1 MLITLRAMNDVA
13 LAPSFSL
20 DAAARRALESSARFW
35 FLTTV
40 AGQWMF
46 AAYVAVFYGGAALRG
61 DLAHWNLVL
70 PHGYVEGET
79 FGNAAVAAH
88 LALAFL
94 VLAGGPLQ
102 FVAALRARLPKL
114 HRWNGRI
121 YLVTTMSTALVGLYM
136 VLTRGTVG
144 DLAQHV
150 AICLNAILIVMFGA
164 FAWLAAL
171 SRDFAAHRRW
181 VLRLFLAVGGVW
193 FFRVGFM
200 AWVGYNGAPVGFEPR
215 TFTGPFLTFLSFA
228 QTLLPLAVLE
238 LYFRAQGSE
247 RTAPSF
253 AMAATLLGLT
263 IVMGFGIFVA
273 ANVMWLPRI

>member
-1 MLITLRAMNDVA
+1 MNDVA
-13 LAPSFSL
+13 LNPGFSL
-20 DAAARRALESSARFW
+20 DAAARRAFENSARFW
-35 FLTTV
+35 FLTAV

-88 LALAFL
+88 LFLALL
-94 VLAGGPLQ
+94 VLVGGPLQ
-102 FVAALRARLPKL
+102 FASGLRARWPRL
-114 HRWNGRI
+114 HRWNGRV
-121 YLVTTMSTALVGLYM
+121 YLLTSMSTAVAGLYM

-144 DLAQHV
+144 DLSQHV
-150 AICLNAILIVMFGA
+150 AICLNALLIVMFAGY
-164 FAWLAAL
+164 AWHAAAT
-171 SRDFAAHRRW
+171 RDFAAHRRW
-181 VLRLFLAVGGVW
+181 ALRLFLAVGGVW

-200 AWVGYNGAPVGFEPR
+200 FWVGINDGPAGFDPK

-238 LYFRAQGSE
+238 LYLRAQRSQNAAAHVGM
-247 RTAPSF
+247 TA
-253 AMAATLLGLT
+253 LLALIT
-263 IVMGFGIFVA
+263 VAMGFGIFVA
-273 ANVMWLPRI
+273 AHVLWMPSL

>member
-1 MLITLRAMNDVA
+1 MNDVA
-13 LAPSFSL
+13 LQPAISL

-35 FLTTV
+35 FLTAV
-40 AGQWMF
+40 AGQWLF
-46 AAYVAVFYGGAALRG
+46 AAYVVAFYGGAALRG

-94 VLAGGPLQ
+94 VLVGGPLQ
-102 FVAALRARLPKL
+102 FVASFRARLPAL
-114 HRWNGRI
+114 HRWNGRV
-121 YLVTTMSTALVGLYM
+121 YLATTMSTAIVGLYM
-136 VLTRGTVG
+136 VITRGAIG
-144 DLAQHV
+144 DVSQHV

-164 FAWLAAL
+164 LAWLAAR

-181 VLRLFLAVGGVW
+181 VWRLFLAVGGVW

-200 AWVGYNGAPVGFEPR
+200 AWVGYHGAPVGFDPR

-238 LYFRAQGSE
+238 LFFRAERSE
-247 RTAPSF
+247 RPAARF
-253 AMAATLLGLT
+253 AMASLLLGLS
-263 IVMGFGIFVA
+263 IAMGFGVFVA
-273 ANVMWLPRI
+273 ANVVWLPRI

>member
-1 MLITLRAMNDVA
+1 MNDVA
-13 LAPSFSL
+13 LSPPLSL
-20 DAAARRALESSARFW
+20 DAAARRALESSARLW
-35 FLTTV
+35 FLTAV
-40 AGQWMF
+40 AGQWLF

-79 FGNAAVAAH
+79 FGNAVVAAH

-94 VLAGGPLQ
+94 VLVGGPLQ
-102 FVAALRARLPKL
+102 FVPALRAKLPRL
-114 HRWNGRI
+114 HRWNGRV

-136 VLTRGTVG
+136 VLTRGSVG
-144 DLAQHV
+144 DLAQHI
-150 AICLNAILIVMFGA
+150 AICFNALLIVMYAA
-164 FAWLAAL
+164 FAWLAAV

-200 AWVGYNGAPVGFEPR
+200 AWVGYNGAPVGFDPR

-238 LYFRAQGSE
+238 LYFRAE
-247 RTAPSF
+247 RTGHALARY

-263 IVMGFGIFVA
+263 FAMGFGLFVA
-273 ANVMWLPRI
+273 AHVMWVPRI

>member
-1 MLITLRAMNDVA
+1 MNDAA
-13 LAPSFSL
+13 LAPAFSL
-20 DAAARRALESSARFW
+20 DVTARRTLETSARLW
-35 FLTTV
+35 FLTAV

-46 AAYVAVFYGGAALRG
+46 AAHVAAFYGGAALRG

-88 LALAFL
+88 LVLAFL
-94 VLAGGPLQ
+94 VLVGGPLQ
-102 FVAALRARLPKL
+102 FVAGVRARLPRV
-114 HRWNGRI
+114 HRWIGRV
-121 YLVTTMSTALVGLYM
+121 YLVTAMTTALVGLYM
-136 VLTRGTVG
+136 LMTRGTIG
-144 DLAQHV
+144 DLPQHI
-150 AICLNAILIVMFGA
+150 AICLNALLIVMFGG

-200 AWVGYNGAPVGFEPR
+200 AWVGYNGAPVGFDPN

-238 LYFRAQGSE
+238 LYFRAQQAY
-247 RTAPSF
+247 AP
-253 AMAATLLGLT
+253 AAKLAVAAGVAVLT
-263 IVMGFGIFVA
+263 FVMGFGIFVA
-273 ANVMWLPRI
+273 IEVGTFSVS

>member
-1 MLITLRAMNDVA
+1 MNEVA
-13 LAPSFSL
+13 LAPPISL
-20 DAAARRALESSARFW
+20 DAAARRALETSARFW

-46 AAYVAVFYGGAALRG
+46 AAYVAVYYGGAALRG

-79 FGNAAVAAH
+79 FGNAAVAVH
-88 LALAFL
+88 LALALL
-94 VLAGGPLQ
+94 VLVGGPLQ
-102 FVAALRARLPKL
+102 FVAGIRERLPRV

-121 YLVTTMSTALVGLYM
+121 YLVTATITAAVGLYM
-136 VLTRGTVG
+136 VLTRGAVG

-150 AICLNAILIVMFGA
+150 AICFNALLILMCGA
-164 FAWLAAL
+164 FAWHAARM
-171 SRDFAAHRRW
+171 RDFTAHRRW
-181 VLRLFLAVGGVW
+181 AMRLFLVVGGVW
-193 FFRVGFM
+193 FFRMGFM
-200 AWVGYNGAPVGFEPR
+200 AWVGFNTGPVGFDPR

-238 LYFRAQGSE
+238 LYLYAQGGP
-247 RTAPSF
+247 RPVARF
-253 AMAATLLGLT
+253 ATAATLAGLT
-263 IVMGFGIFVA
+263 IVMAFGIFVA

>member
-1 MLITLRAMNDVA
+1 MNEAV
-13 LAPSFSL
+13 LTSSISL
-20 DAAARRALESSARFW
+20 DVAARRALENSARFW

-88 LALAFL
+88 LTLALL
-94 VLAGGPLQ
+94 VLVGGPLQ
-102 FVAALRARLPKL
+102 FLEGLRARLPRL
-114 HRWNGRI
+114 HRWNGRV
-121 YLVTTMSTALVGLYM
+121 YLITAMATAAAGLYM

-144 DLAQHV
+144 DLPQHI
-150 AICLNAILIVMFGA
+150 AICFNALLILMFAG
-164 FAWLAAL
+164 FAWHAARA
-171 SRDFAAHRRW
+171 RDFPAHRRW

-200 AWVGYNGAPVGFEPR
+200 FWVGLNGGPVGFDPK
-215 TFTGPFLTFLSFA
+215 TFTGPFLTILSFA
-228 QTLLPLAVLE
+228 QTLLPLAMLE
-238 LYFRAQGSE
+238 LYLHAQRGYS
-247 RTAPSF
+247 TAARFVMAGALGLLTF
-253 AMAATLLGLT
+253 AMA
-263 IVMGFGIFVA
+263 FGIFVA

>member
-1 MLITLRAMNDVA
+1 MNDVA
-13 LAPSFSL
+13 LAPAFSL
-20 DAAARRALESSARFW
+20 DAAARRALESSARLW
-35 FLTTV
+35 FLTAV

-94 VLAGGPLQ
+94 VLVGGPLQ
-102 FVAALRARLPKL
+102 FVAGVRARLPRL
-114 HRWNGRI
+114 HRWSGRV
-121 YLVTTMSTALVGLYM
+121 YLVTAMTTALVGLYM
-136 VLTRGTVG
+136 LLTRGTIG

-150 AICLNAILIVMFGA
+150 AICLNAVLIVMFGG
-164 FAWLAAL
+164 FAWIAAL

-193 FFRVGFM
+193 FFRIGFM
-200 AWVGYNGAPVGFEPR
+200 AWVGFNGAPVGFDPE
-215 TFTGPFLTFLSFA
+215 TFTGPFLTILSFA

-238 LYFRAQGSE
+238 LYLRAQASPHPAARFAVATTLAGL
-247 RTAPSF
+247 TV
-253 AMAATLLGLT
+253 AMA
-263 IVMGFGIFVA
+263 FGIFVA
-273 ANVMWLPRI
+273 ANVIWLPRI

>member
-1 MLITLRAMNDVA
+1 MNDVA
-13 LAPSFSL
+13 LPAPFSL
-20 DAAARRALESSARFW
+20 DAAARQALEKSARLW
-35 FLTTV
+35 FLTAV
-40 AGQWMF
+40 AGQWLF
-46 AAYVAVFYGGAALRG
+46 AATVAVFYGGAALRG

-88 LALAFL
+88 LALAFIVL
-94 VLAGGPLQ
+94 VSGPLQ
-102 FVAALRARLPKL
+102 FVAGVRTRLPAL
-114 HRWNGRI
+114 HRWTGRL
-121 YLVTTMSTALVGLYM
+121 YLVTSMSTAIIGLYM

-144 DLAQHV
+144 DLPQHI
-150 AICLNAILIVMFGA
+150 AICFNAVLIVMFGA
-164 FAWLAAL
+164 FAWLAAV

-200 AWVGYNGAPVGFEPR
+200 AWVGYHGAPVGFDPR

-238 LYFRAQGSE
+238 LYLRAQRS
-247 RTAPSF
+247 PSPAAQF
-253 AMAATLLGLT
+253 AVAAGVAGLT
-263 IVMGFGIFVA
+263 LVMGFGIFVA

>member
-1 MLITLRAMNDVA
+1 MNEVA
-13 LAPSFSL
+13 LTSPLSL
-20 DAAARRALESSARFW
+20 DAAARRALENTARFW
-35 FLTTV
+35 FLTAV

-88 LALAFL
+88 LSLALL

-102 FVAALRARLPKL
+102 FISSLRARLPRL

-121 YLVTTMSTALVGLYM
+121 YLLTSISTAGAGLYM

-144 DLAQHV
+144 DLSQHI
-150 AICLNAILIVMFGA
+150 AICFNALLILMFAGY
-164 FAWLAAL
+164 AWHAAVN
-171 SRDFAAHRRW
+171 RDFAAHRRW

-200 AWVGYNGAPVGFEPR
+200 FWVGINGEPVGFDPK
-215 TFTGPFLTFLSFA
+215 TFTGPFLTFMSFA
-228 QTLLPLAVLE
+228 QTVLPLAVLE
-238 LYFRAQGSE
+238 LYLRAQRSPRIAAHVGM
-247 RTAPSF
+247 TA
-253 AMAATLLGLT
+253 LLASLT
-263 IVMGFGIFVA
+263 VAMGFGIFVA
-273 ANVMWLPRI
+273 ANVMWMPRI

>member
-1 MLITLRAMNDVA
+1 MNEVA
-13 LAPSFSL
+13 LAPPISL
-20 DAAARRALESSARFW
+20 DAAARRALEPSARFW

-46 AAYVAVFYGGAALRG
+46 AAYVAVYYGGAALRG

-94 VLAGGPLQ
+94 VLVGGPLQ
-102 FVAALRARLPKL
+102 FVAGLRARLPQL
-114 HRWNGRI
+114 HRWIGRV
-121 YLVTTMSTALVGLYM
+121 YLVTSMTTAVVGLYM
-136 VLTRGTVG
+136 LLTRGTIG
-144 DLAQHV
+144 HLPQHI

-164 FAWLAAL
+164 FAWLAAVA
-171 SRDFAAHRRW
+171 RDFAAHRRW

-200 AWVGYNGAPVGFEPR
+200 AWVGFNGAPVGFDPQS
-215 TFTGPFLTFLSFA
+215 FTGPFLTFLSFA

-238 LYFRAQGSE
+238 LYLRAQRGSSAAA
-247 RTAPSF
+247 RFATAAVLVGF
-253 AMAATLLGLT
+253 T
-263 IVMGFGIFVA
+263 IAMGFGLFVA
-273 ANVMWLPRI
+273 ANVIWLPRI

>member
-1 MLITLRAMNDVA
+1 MNEVA
-13 LAPSFSL
+13 LSPAFSL
-20 DAAARRALESSARFW
+20 DASARRALEKSARFW
-35 FLTTV
+35 FLTAV

-46 AAYVAVFYGGAALRG
+46 AAYVAAYYGGAALRG

-102 FVAALRARLPKL
+102 FVAAVRERLPRL
-114 HRWNGRI
+114 HRWVGRV
-121 YLVTTMSTALVGLYM
+121 YLVTAMTTALVGLYM
-136 VLTRGTVG
+136 LMTRGTIG
-144 DLAQHV
+144 DLSQHI
-150 AICLNAILIVMFGA
+150 AICFNALLIVLAGA
-164 FAWLAAL
+164 FAWGTAAA
-171 SRDFAAHRRW
+171 RDFTAHRRW

-200 AWVGYNGAPVGFEPR
+200 AWVGYLGAPVGFDPG

-238 LYFRAQGSE
+238 AYFGAQDSG
-247 RTAPSF
+247 RPVVKLAV
-253 AMAATLLGLT
+253 AALVAGCTF
-263 IVMGFGIFVA
+263 VMGFGIFVA
-273 ANVMWLPRI
+273 ANVIWLPRI

>member
-1 MLITLRAMNDVA
+1 MSDAVLNPA
-13 LAPSFSL
+13 FSL

-40 AGQWMF
+40 AGQWLF

-121 YLVTTMSTALVGLYM
+121 YLVATMSTAIVGLYM

-164 FAWLAAL
+164 LAWL
-171 SRDFAAHRRW
+171 
-181 VLRLFLAVGGVW
+181 
-193 FFRVGFM
+193 
-200 AWVGYNGAPVGFEPR
+200 
-215 TFTGPFLTFLSFA
+215 
-228 QTLLPLAVLE
+228 
-238 LYFRAQGSE
+238 
-247 RTAPSF
+247 
-253 AMAATLLGLT
+253 
-263 IVMGFGIFVA
+263 
-273 ANVMWLPRI
+273 

>member
-1 MLITLRAMNDVA
+1 MNEVA
-13 LAPSFSL
+13 LHPPFSL
-20 DAAARRALESSARFW
+20 DAAARRALETSARLW
-35 FLTTV
+35 FLTAV
-40 AGQWMF
+40 AGQWLF

-102 FVAALRARLPKL
+102 FVTSLRARLPVL
-114 HRWNGRI
+114 HRWIGRL
-121 YLVTTMSTALVGLYM
+121 YLVTAMTTAVVGLYM
-136 VLTRGTVG
+136 MVTRGTIG
-144 DLAQHV
+144 DFSQHV
-150 AICLNAILIVMFGA
+150 AICFNAILIVMFGA
-164 FAWLAAL
+164 FAWHAAL
-171 SRDFAAHRRW
+171 ARDFLAHRRW

-200 AWVGYNGAPVGFEPR
+200 AWVGYHGVPVGFDPR

-238 LYFRAQGSE
+238 LYLFAQRGS
-247 RTAPSF
+247 RP
-253 AMAATLLGLT
+253 AARVAVAALLAGLT
-263 IVMGFGIFVA
+263 LVMGFGIFVA
-273 ANVMWLPRI
+273 ANILWLPRI

>member
-1 MLITLRAMNDVA
+1 MNDVA
-13 LAPSFSL
+13 LPTPLNL

-35 FLTTV
+35 FLTAV
-40 AGQWMF
+40 AGQWLF
-46 AAYVAVFYGGAALRG
+46 AAYVAVYYGGAALRG

-79 FGNAAVAAH
+79 FGNAVVAAH

-94 VLAGGPLQ
+94 VLVGGPLQ
-102 FVAALRARLPKL
+102 FVAGLRARLPRL

-136 VLTRGTVG
+136 VMTRGTVG
-144 DLAQHV
+144 DLWQHI

-171 SRDFAAHRRW
+171 MRDFAAHRRW
-181 VLRLFLAVGGVW
+181 AMRLFLAVGGIW

-200 AWVGYNGAPVGFEPR
+200 AWVGWLGAPVGFDAQ
-215 TFTGPFLTFLSFA
+215 TFTGPFLTVLSFA
-228 QTLLPLAVLE
+228 QTLLPLALLE
-238 LYFRAQGSE
+238 LYLRAKDGGPVA
-247 RTAPSF
+247 RA
-253 AMAATLLGLT
+253 AMAATLAGGT
-263 IVMGFGIFVA
+263 FVMGFGIFVA
-273 ANVMWLPRI
+273 ANVWWIPRIQG

>member
-1 MLITLRAMNDVA
+1 MNEVA
-13 LAPSFSL
+13 LSPAFSL
-20 DAAARRALESSARFW
+20 DAAARRALESSARLW
-35 FLTTV
+35 FLTAV
-40 AGQWMF
+40 AGQWLF
-46 AAYVAVFYGGAALRG
+46 AAFVAVFYGGAALRG

-88 LALAFL
+88 LALAVL

-102 FVAALRARLPKL
+102 FVAALRARLPTL
-114 HRWNGRI
+114 HRWNGRL
-121 YLVTTMSTALVGLYM
+121 YLVTTMSTAVVGLYM

-144 DLAQHV
+144 DLSQHV
-150 AICLNAILIVMFGA
+150 AICFNALLIVMFGA
-164 FAWLAAL
+164 FAWLAAV

-200 AWVGYNGAPVGFEPR
+200 AWVGYNGAPVGFDPR
-215 TFTGPFLTFLSFA
+215 TFTGPFLSILSFA

-238 LYFRAQGSE
+238 LYLRAQRSE
-247 RTAPSF
+247 RAGARF
-253 AMAATLLGLT
+253 AVAGTLLGLT

-273 ANVMWLPRI
+273 AHVLWLPRI